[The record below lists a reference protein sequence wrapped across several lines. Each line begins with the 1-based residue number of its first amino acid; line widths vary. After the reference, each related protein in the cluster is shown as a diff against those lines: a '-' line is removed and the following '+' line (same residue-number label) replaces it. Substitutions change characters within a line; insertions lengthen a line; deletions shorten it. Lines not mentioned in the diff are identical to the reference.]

1 MLRSKFSW
9 YLHHNYSQFS
19 TCQSSIS
26 FRQSSSFSCDMLWS
40 LFRLSSP
47 SSCFLS
53 WTLWRDSTRGATVD
67 HPCCQVELG
76 PDPALSSAK
85 RPGHKKNSKEATRT
99 RTTCCNILQHIA
111 TYCKTITK
119 TPGSRRICYTWYR
132 EARWRYPSKRARV
145 GQRSSRIKQISRW
158 EAAPVAPWK
167 VLVC

>member
-19 TCQSSIS
+19 TCQSSMS

-53 WTLWRDSTRGATVD
+53 WALGRDSTRGATVD

-76 PDPALSSAK
+76 PDPAPSSAK
-85 RPGHKKNSKEATRT
+85 RPGHKKTAKKQQEQGQHVATY
-99 RTTCCNILQHIA
+99 CNILHHIA
-111 TYCKTITK
+111 R
-119 TPGSRRICYTWYR
+119 PSRRLQDQEGFATLDTVKPGDAIPASR
-132 EARWRYPSKRARV
+132 QEQGKDQVESNRSADEKQHRWHP
-145 GQRSSRIKQISRW
+145 
-158 EAAPVAPWK
+158 EE
-167 VLVC
+167 C

>member
-19 TCQSSIS
+19 TCQSSMS

-53 WTLWRDSTRGATVD
+53 WALWRDSTRGATVD

-76 PDPALSSAK
+76 PDPAPSSAK
-85 RPGHKKNSKEATRT
+85 RP
-99 RTTCCNILQHIA
+99 RTTCCNILHHIA
-111 TYCKTITK
+111 R
-119 TPGSRRICYTWYR
+119 PSRRLQDQEGFATLDTVKPGDAIPASR
-132 EARWRYPSKRARV
+132 QEQGKDQVESNRSADEKQHRWHP
-145 GQRSSRIKQISRW
+145 
-158 EAAPVAPWK
+158 EE
-167 VLVC
+167 C